1 MFINGSIL
9 RAQAYKKGMRM
20 KEVAAKASI
29 SAASLSCIAN
39 GKSCRKETALR
50 IADALS
56 ISLNALVEGGK
67 TYEE

>member
-1 MFINGSIL
+1 MFVNGCIL
-9 RAQAYKKGMRM
+9 RAQAYKKGLRL
-20 KEVAAKASI
+20 KEVAEIAGI

-56 ISLNALVEGGK
+56 IPLDVLTK
-67 TYEE
+67 EEVLL